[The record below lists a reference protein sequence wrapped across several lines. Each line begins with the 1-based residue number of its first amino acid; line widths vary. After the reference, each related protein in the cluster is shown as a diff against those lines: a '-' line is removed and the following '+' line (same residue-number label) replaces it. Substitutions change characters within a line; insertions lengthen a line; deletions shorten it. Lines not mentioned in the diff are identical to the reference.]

1 MAPRLEDGRT
11 SRGGR
16 RRLDQTELARPTRST
31 AETLS
36 RGLLLQRIRTR
47 CKPALRP
54 LYWRVFR
61 HADDGRGPVRAVLC
75 EDGSISLAPAT
86 SLGFDTYFS
95 AFFEGHWWAHTRL
108 QRLVLRVVVDGACT
122 VRVLRRVDAQYDLL
136 HERHC
141 EAGGF
146 GPQELQFPICD
157 DSVNFRQRGLVFL
170 EVSAHHGADVRFVE
184 ASWHA
189 AEAAPS
195 CRLAIVVC
203 TFNREAALGDL
214 LAAVVAD
221 PEAAASMRR
230 LIVVNQGRRGL
241 REHRAVSA
249 AARQLGERLQV
260 IEQGNF
266 GGAGGFTRGMIE
278 AMGSDAEPA
287 EFSHVML
294 LDDDAILEPDT
305 LVRMSAFLSLA
316 RDDVVLGG
324 HMLDSVQPMK
334 LYEGGAIFDEHRW
347 FVQPIQHDLDITRT
361 DVLADLAALPAMH
374 YNGWWCFAMSLDVL
388 RRVGLPLPCFIR
400 GDDAEFGT
408 RLYHHG
414 ISTVSLP
421 GAAVWHEPFYL
432 KLGGWQLYYETRN
445 LLILGALHCHVSSA
459 GMVRKQL
466 RHLLLHLLTY
476 RYYSSALIL
485 RGIEDFLRGPDLLR
499 ADPRPLHAGLAA
511 IRDRFDSPTLPR
523 ASVLSAAAMPRLPRG
538 RPAYLFWFAF
548 VLARNA
554 LRPARPAAPLRVPVD
569 DFAWITLRRRDS
581 IVLDSWWEPDMPVY
595 TRSRPTFRAL
605 AREAAGVLWRLF
617 RQGPEVARQWRDAA
631 PELTSPGFWRNYL
644 ARAKDD

>member
-1 MAPRLEDGRT
+1 MLG
-11 SRGGR
+11 
-16 RRLDQTELARPTRST
+16 
-31 AETLS
+31 
-36 RGLLLQRIRTR
+36 
-47 CKPALRP
+47 
-54 LYWRVFR
+54 
-61 HADDGRGPVRAVLC
+61 

-108 QRLVLRVVVDGACT
+108 ARLVLRVVVDGACT
-122 VRVLRRVDAQYDLL
+122 VRVLRRCDAQYDLL
-136 HERHC
+136 HEHSR
-141 EAGGF
+141 EAGEF
-146 GPQELQFPICD
+146 GPQELRFLIAD

-170 EVSAHHGADVRFVE
+170 EVSAHHGGTARFIE

-189 AEAAPS
+189 AEAAPT
-195 CRLAIVVC
+195 CRLAVVVC
-203 TFNREAALGDL
+203 TFNREAALGEL

-241 REHRAVSA
+241 REHRAVSP
-249 AARQLGERLQV
+249 AARRLGERLQV
-260 IEQGNF
+260 IEQGNL

-278 AMGSDAEPA
+278 ALGSDANPSD
-287 EFSHVML
+287 FTHVML
-294 LDDDAILEPDT
+294 LDDDVIFESDT

-316 RDDVVLGG
+316 REDVVLGG

-334 LYEGGAIFDEHRW
+334 LYEGGAIFDERRW
-347 FVQPIQHDLDITRT
+347 FVQPIQHDLDITST
-361 DVLADLAALPAMH
+361 DVLAELAALPAMH
-374 YNGWWCFAMSLDVL
+374 YNGWWCFALSLDIL

-445 LLILGALHCHVSSA
+445 LLTLGALHCHVTSA
-459 GMVRKQL
+459 GMVRRQL

-485 RGIEDFLRGPDLLR
+485 RGIEDFLRGPDVLR
-499 ADPRPLHAGLAA
+499 ADPRPLHASLAA
-511 IRDRFDSPTLPR
+511 IRERFDCPTVPR
-523 ASVLSAAAMPRLPRG
+523 ASVLSRAAMPRLPRG
-538 RPAYLFWFAF
+538 RPAYLFWFVV

-554 LRPARPAAPLRVPVD
+554 LKPARAAAPLRVPVD

-581 IVLDSWWEPDMPVY
+581 VVLDSWWQSDMPVY
-595 TRSRPTFRAL
+595 TRSRAHFLAL
-605 AREAAGVLWRLF
+605 AREAVSVLWRLY
-617 RQGPEVARQWRDAA
+617 RQGPGMVRRWREAA
-631 PELTSPGFWRNYL
+631 PELTSPTFWRGYL
-644 ARAKDD
+644 ARAEHE

>member
-1 MAPRLEDGRT
+1 M
-11 SRGGR
+11 
-16 RRLDQTELARPTRST
+16 
-31 AETLS
+31 
-36 RGLLLQRIRTR
+36 
-47 CKPALRP
+47 RP

-61 HADDGRGPVRAVLC
+61 HADDGRGPIRAVLC
-75 EDGSISLAPAT
+75 DDGSISLAPAT

-108 QRLVLRVVVDGACT
+108 TGLILRVVVEGACT
-122 VRVLRRVDAQYDLL
+122 VRVLRRCGAKYDLL
-136 HERHC
+136 HEHGC
-141 EAGGF
+141 EAGAF
-146 GPQELQFPICD
+146 GPQELRFSIVD
-157 DSVNFRQRGLVFL
+157 DSVNFRQRGLLFL
-170 EVSAHHGADVRFVE
+170 EVSAHHGGKARFIE

-189 AEAAPS
+189 AEAAPP
-195 CRLAIVVC
+195 CRLAAVVC

-221 PEAAASMRR
+221 PEAAASISR
-230 LIVVNQGRRGL
+230 LIVVNQGSGGL
-241 REHRAVSA
+241 REHPAVSA
-249 AARQLGERLQV
+249 AARRLGERLQV

-278 AMGSDAEPA
+278 ALGADADLPD
-287 EFSHVML
+287 FTHVML
-294 LDDDAILEPDT
+294 LDDDVVLEADT

-316 RDDVVLGG
+316 RENVVLGG
-324 HMLDSVQPMK
+324 HMLDSVQPMR
-334 LYEGGAIFDEHRW
+334 LYEGGAIFDERRW

-361 DVLADLAALPAMH
+361 DVLAELAALPAMH
-374 YNGWWCFAMSLDVL
+374 YNGWWCFALSLDVL

-408 RLYHHG
+408 RLYHHD

-445 LLILGALHCHVSSA
+445 LLTLGALHCHVSSA
-459 GMVRKQL
+459 GMVRRQL

-485 RGIEDFLRGPDLLR
+485 RGIEDFLRGPDVLR
-499 ADPRPLHAGLAA
+499 ADPRPLHASLAA

-523 ASVLSAAAMPRLPRG
+523 ASVLARAVMPRLPRG
-538 RPAYLFWFAF
+538 RLAYLVWFLV

-554 LRPARPAAPLRVPVD
+554 LKPARPAAPLRVPVD

-581 IVLDSWWEPDMPVY
+581 VVLDSWWETDMPLY
-595 TRSRPTFRAL
+595 NRSRPHFLAL
-605 AREAAGVLWRLF
+605 AREAAVVLWRLY
-617 RQGPEVARQWRDAA
+617 RQGPHVTRQWRAAA
-631 PELTSPGFWRNYL
+631 PELTSLAFWRSYL
-644 ARAKDD
+644 AQAKDG